1 MIYILE
7 YFQKILNKFNINIT
21 FFGWHI
27 IIIIILFSKVVN
39 SEKDVLKIF
48 ADTHKI
54 IASNIHENIYE
65 IYDLKLD
72 KDKLLWGSIAPDV
85 LPQYR
90 LVRHYKDESISFI
103 TKEIMK
109 IIFASKIYSSNKHL
123 DPIAIKIFSKK
134 IGIISHYL
142 SDYVCLP
149 HANRW
154 TFNGSMRKHIKY
166 ESSLNDYVRNH
177 DFKKN
182 VISVDDLDIRDFQI
196 LELRSKIR
204 EYIEDVLEEYSQATS
219 FKNDLDFSLSLNL
232 KMTYFILDTI
242 EAYSEDIHREL
253 ALLV

>member
-1 MIYILE
+1 M
-7 YFQKILNKFNINIT
+7 
-21 FFGWHI
+21 
-27 IIIIILFSKVVN
+27 
-39 SEKDVLKIF
+39 KIF

-90 LVRHYKDESISFI
+90 LIRHYKDESISFI
-103 TKEIMK
+103 VKEIMK
-109 IIFASKIYSSNKHL
+109 VILGSSFLHSNKYL

-154 TFNGSMRKHIKY
+154 TFIGSMRKHLKY
-166 ESSLNDYVRNH
+166 ESSLDDYVRSH

-182 VISVDDLDIRDFQI
+182 VISVNDLDIRDGGI
-196 LELRSKIR
+196 IYLKNTIKD
-204 EYIEDVLEEYSQATS
+204 YIENVIEEYLQNIS
-219 FKNDLDFSLSLNL
+219 FQNDLDFSLSLNL
-232 KMTYFILDTI
+232 KVTYFILDTI

-253 ALLV
+253 ALIV